1 MHAGSSCVHY
11 YKYCNDYFR
20 RPFCVQTLDSL
31 NQFSGNIYMKMLQA
45 VIYYIVTVILTKE
58 LVMATDNCTEDQFK
72 TPFSY
77 VGESCEDIYNKNIK
91 SHKWPG
97 YYTIAYKVYC
107 GMSSYTGS
115 SCENIFKKYPEIHRI
130 NPKEKSGYY
139 RLNNS
144 QWTYCDMSEIA
155 AGAADFISMCSVV
168 EVGES
173 RMKSTKYNYQ
183 SFLPGISCENIY
195 NSNKGSHNSPGYYW
209 ITSRVYCGMNYTGS
223 SCVNIYDN
231 YTETQNKS
239 GYYRMKENNKYQ
251 WTYCNMSII
260 SGDFIST
267 CAGVGGG
274 WRRIVNINISAGDD
288 CPGEWRKATQSGV
301 SFCRETFDDQ
311 TQVCSSANFST
322 NGISYQRV
330 CGRARGYQKGDTVA
344 FYGSQN
350 SYYNTIDGSYVSGL
364 SITYSSNPRQHI
376 WTYASGRGEGNN
388 NRWNCPCSV
397 NGGNSPPSYVG
408 NNYYC
413 ESGSVGKP
421 STTTYYFTDALW
433 DGAGCIDNCC
443 DDTTQPWFYRQLN
456 QTTQDDIEARICDEG
471 PFSRMATLIDQLEL
485 YIQ

>member
-1 MHAGSSCVHY
+1 M
-11 YKYCNDYFR
+11 
-20 RPFCVQTLDSL
+20 QILDSL
-31 NQFSGNIYMKMLQA
+31 NQFSGNIYVKMLQA

-58 LVMATDNCTEDQFK
+58 LVIATDNCTEYQFK

-77 VGESCEDIYNKNIK
+77 VGESCEDIYNKNTK

-130 NPKEKSGYY
+130 DPKEKSGYY

-144 QWTYCDMSEIA
+144 QWRYCDMSEIA
-155 AGAADFISMCSVV
+155 AGAADFISMCSAV

-173 RMKSTKYNYQ
+173 RMKSTNYNYQ

-195 NSNKGSHNSPGYYW
+195 NSNKGSRNSPGYYW

-223 SCVNIYDN
+223 SCEDIYIN
-231 YTETQNKS
+231 YPETQNRS

-251 WTYCNMSII
+251 WTYCNMSTIQG
-260 SGDFIST
+260 SGDFIYT

-274 WRRIVNINISAGDD
+274 WRRIVNIDISAGDD
-288 CPGEWRKATQSGV
+288 CPGEWRKATQSNV
-301 SFCRETFDDQ
+301 SFCRVASDGHHK
-311 TQVCSSANFST
+311 CSSAKFST
-322 NGISYQRV
+322 NGRSYQRV
-330 CGRARGYQKGDTVA
+330 CGRARGYQKGRDTLA
-344 FYGSQN
+344 FYGSN
-350 SYYNTIDGSYVSGL
+350 YGRTIDQDYVSGL
-364 SITYSSNPRQHI
+364 SITYGSNPRQHV
-376 WTYASGRGEGNN
+376 WTFAIGRGERYNSN
-388 NRWNCPCSV
+388 FNCPCSV
-397 NGGNSPPSYVG
+397 NGGYSPPSYVG

-413 ESGSVGKP
+413 ESGSVYYANAA
-421 STTTYYFTDALW
+421 TYFFNDTLW
-433 DGAGCIDNCC
+433 DGAGCVDNCC

-456 QTTQDDIEARICDEG
+456 QTTQVDIEARICTG
-471 PFSRMATLIDQLEL
+471 NPFTGGATLIDQLEL

>member
-1 MHAGSSCVHY
+1 
-11 YKYCNDYFR
+11 
-20 RPFCVQTLDSL
+20 
-31 NQFSGNIYMKMLQA
+31 MLQA

-58 LVMATDNCTEDQFK
+58 LVIATDNCTEYQFK

-77 VGESCEDIYNKNIK
+77 AGESCEDIYSKNTK

-97 YYTIAYKVYC
+97 YYTIAYKIYC
-107 GMSSYTGS
+107 GMSSYNGS

-155 AGAADFISMCSVV
+155 ARAADFISMCSVV

-173 RMKSTKYNYQ
+173 RMKSTNYNYQ
-183 SFLPGISCENIY
+183 SFLPGISCEGIY
-195 NSNKGSHNSPGYYW
+195 NNNKGSLNSPGYYW

-223 SCVNIYDN
+223 SCDNIYN
-231 YTETQNKS
+231 SFPETQNKS

-251 WTYCNMSII
+251 WTYCNMSTIQG

-301 SFCRETFDDQ
+301 SFCRVATDS
-311 TQVCSSANFST
+311 TTHTCSSANFST

-330 CGRARGYQKGDTVA
+330 CGRARGYQKGHTLG
-344 FYGSQN
+344 FYTGSRN
-350 SYYNTIDGSYVSGL
+350 ASIDYYVNGL
-364 SITYSSNPRQHI
+364 SITYNNNPRQHI
-376 WTYASGRGEGNN
+376 WAFASGSSEIRYNGG
-388 NRWNCPCSV
+388 NCPCAIRA
-397 NGGNSPPSYVG
+397 GTFPPPFVT

-413 ESGSVGKP
+413 ETASLDAIDYNKF
-421 STTTYYFTDALW
+421 YFDDTLW
-433 DGAGCIDNCC
+433 DGKGCRGGTCC
-443 DDTTQPWFYRQLN
+443 DNTTQPWFYRQLN
-456 QTTQDDIEARICDEG
+456 QTTQDDIEVRICTFDQYIRG
-471 PFSRMATLIDQLEL
+471 STLIDQFEL

>member
-1 MHAGSSCVHY
+1 
-11 YKYCNDYFR
+11 
-20 RPFCVQTLDSL
+20 
-31 NQFSGNIYMKMLQA
+31 MLQA

-58 LVMATDNCTEDQFK
+58 LVIATDNCTEDQFK

-77 VGESCEDIYNKNIK
+77 VGESCEDIYNKNTQ

-130 NPKEKSGYY
+130 NAKEKTGYY

-144 QWTYCDMSEIA
+144 QWTYCDMAEIA

-173 RMKSTKYNYQ
+173 RMKSTNFNYQ
-183 SFLPGISCENIY
+183 SFLPGISCESIY
-195 NSNKGSHNSPGYYW
+195 NSNKGSRNSPGYYW

-223 SCVNIYDN
+223 SCKDIYKSFPG
-231 YTETQNKS
+231 TQSKS
-239 GYYRMKENNKYQ
+239 GYYRMKEGNKYQ
-251 WTYCNMSII
+251 WTYCNMSKIQS

-301 SFCRETFDDQ
+301 SFCRVASDDHYQ
-311 TQVCSSANFST
+311 CSSANFST
-322 NGISYQRV
+322 NGTSYQRV
-330 CGRARGYQKGDTVA
+330 CGRARGYQKGHTIG
-344 FYGSQN
+344 FYGSHSTFN
-350 SYYNTIDGSYVSGL
+350 KLLDEDYVDGL
-364 SITYSSNPRQHI
+364 SITYSNNPRQHI
-376 WTYASGRGEGNN
+376 WTFAIGFSERDTSLP
-388 NRWNCPCSV
+388 WNCPCAVYPGNNPLSV
-397 NGGNSPPSYVG
+397 VV

-413 ESGSVGKP
+413 ESGSIDRP
-421 STTTYYFTDALW
+421 SSTTFYFNDTLW
-433 DGAGCIDNCC
+433 DGAGCLVNNTCC
-443 DDTTQPWFYRQLN
+443 NDTTQPWFYRQLN
-456 QTTQDDIEARICDEG
+456 QTTQDDIEARICTYG
-471 PFSRMATLIDQLEL
+471 LFKITSSLVDQLEL